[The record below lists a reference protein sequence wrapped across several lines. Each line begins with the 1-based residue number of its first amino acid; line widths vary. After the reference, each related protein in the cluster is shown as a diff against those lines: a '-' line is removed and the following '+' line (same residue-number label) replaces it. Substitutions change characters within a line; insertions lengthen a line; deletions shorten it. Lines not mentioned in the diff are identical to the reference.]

1 MTQKRSTLLF
11 FFIVCGLVAF
21 NSQSTMAQTDIE
33 LYSKYIEKNDK
44 LPTFTSRYQIRPDEK
59 DYEYISIQESGYQTL
74 LDVIKNKKQ
83 ASVKSVFFVA
93 TDTTDIEKSF
103 ELLKQFTN
111 IRVFNFT
118 YHDDLERQYELPK
131 EFLELRNLRFL
142 TVSGAQNLKYNRL
155 LAQIQ
160 SLPDLRGIDI
170 ANYEGDIPKD
180 AILPAKLTVVRLST
194 SQLGKFDTKDATWH
208 FAQIK
213 YRFDGDT
220 KDESLLQKLGRI
232 NSLEVLD
239 CEQCYIK
246 DETVFKE
253 FKKLEKLT
261 ISPSISTGVNF
272 VKALSVLTQL
282 KELDI
287 NNLSDTNQSFL
298 DLNKFKNL
306 ESLDLRALTR
316 FQKHPEELA
325 SIGALTKLRAL
336 SIQSCSLSYCPD
348 IFRTLNNLQRF
359 TSKWNV
365 IQQKEKGLY
374 AFPESLYHLP
384 ELKEL
389 IIWRTPSE
397 LPSLENL
404 SKLEVLELVANELK
418 VMPEGLSDLKH
429 LISLIITSNP
439 ALNNIDYKWEQLQS
453 LETLDLSRNSIKSY
467 PAGLQCLYQL
477 KNLNLGQNKFSKIPP
492 LQNQD
497 YNLRIL
503 ILDGNLLDNL
513 PENISRY
520 RDLEVLSANFCGLNV
535 LPTDLGLLNNL
546 HALNLE
552 RSHLTVLP
560 KGIED
565 NLNLGTLNLRGN
577 HNLDERSLHQLVFM
591 KPKKKFLWA
600 NLEDTGLK
608 SLPSDA
614 PWTDLKLVLQL
625 GFNQLKTLP
634 VEMTKMQWFNIT
646 LNNNPFPIDTGLI
659 ERGIRNPADA
669 RIFFSELGYKKDFM
683 KVANREM
690 ATSMSKAINILTFN
704 RNFANAVKYASKAE
718 KLDPVAYKKNLDR
731 QSLGLSFYK
740 TKKYRKAIQMLEDER
755 KLNPKFLWNARMA
768 RASEEALAGSYR
780 LIGDKRRS
788 AETHAYFATRKEA
801 DMESSLNAAI
811 GFLDINEEAL
821 SRKHFENAVAISKA
835 HFLRY
840 ENQMGIFIYNY
851 AEVLLMAEKPE
862 QMLKLFADEA
872 PKVSGYK
879 PASRDYLMAVASL
892 MINPDDYH
900 SIRANYINS
909 IAQHGKLTEWDYD
922 TFNRWLAASKRSVKE
937 KRHLQ
942 ELEMLNK

>member
-1 MTQKRSTLLF
+1 MTQKRSNLLF
-11 FFIVCGLVAF
+11 FFIVCLIVVF
-21 NSQSTMAQTDIE
+21 HSQSSNAQTDIE

-93 TDTTDIEKSF
+93 TDTTNIVKTF

-111 IRVFNFT
+111 ITVFNFF
-118 YHDDLERQYELPK
+118 YYDDHERQYEFPK
-131 EFLELRNLRFL
+131 EFLKFK
-142 TVSGAQNLKYNRL
+142 NLKFLIIYRAKNLKFKRL
-155 LAQIQ
+155 LNQLE
-160 SLPDLRGIDI
+160 SLPNLRGIDI
-170 ANYEGDIPKD
+170 SDYDGDIPKD
-180 AILPAKLTVVRLST
+180 AILPAKLTVVKLSM
-194 SQLGKFDTKDATWH
+194 SQLGKIDTKDAAWR

-213 YRFDGDT
+213 FRFEGNT

-282 KELDI
+282 KELGIHSLND
-287 NNLSDTNQSFL
+287 SSQSFL

-306 ESLDLRALTR
+306 ESLDLEALTR

-325 SIGALTKLRAL
+325 SISALTNLRSL
-336 SIQSCSLSYCPD
+336 SIQSCTVSYFPD
-348 IFRTLNNLQRF
+348 FFRTLNSLQRF

-365 IQQKEKGLY
+365 IQQREKGLY

-397 LPSLENL
+397 MPSLENL
-404 SKLEVLELVANELK
+404 SKLELLDLSANDLTTIPDGLAELK
-418 VMPEGLSDLKH
+418 NLKLLTIANNPDLSNVD
-429 LISLIITSNP
+429 IN
-439 ALNNIDYKWEQLQS
+439 WEQLQR
-453 LETLDLSRNSIKSY
+453 LETLDLSRNKIKKY
-467 PAGLQCLYQL
+467 PAGLQNLYNL
-477 KNLNLGQNKFSKIPP
+477 KHINLSQNKFSKIPP

-503 ILDGNLLDNL
+503 MLDGNLLDNL

-520 RDLEVLSANFCGLNV
+520 RDLEVLSANNCGLNV
-535 LPTDLGLLNNL
+535 LPADFGLLKNL
-546 HALNLE
+546 HVLNLE
-552 RSHLTVLP
+552 SSHLTVLP

-577 HNLDERSLHQLVFM
+577 HNLDERSLHQLVVM

-608 SLPSDA
+608 SLPCNA

-634 VEMTKMQWFNIT
+634 IEMTKMQWFNIT
-646 LNNNPFPIDTGLI
+646 LNNNPFPIDTGFI
-659 ERGIRNPADA
+659 DRGIRSPADA
-669 RIFFSELGYKKDFM
+669 RIFFAELGYRKDFM

-690 ATSMSKAINILTFN
+690 AKSMSNAINILTFN

-731 QSLGLSFYK
+731 QSLGISFYK
-740 TKKYRKAIQMLEDER
+740 TKNYKKAIQMLEDER

-780 LIGDKRRS
+780 LIGDKRRA
-788 AETHAYFATRKEA
+788 AETHAYFATRKEG
-801 DMESSLNAAI
+801 DLESSLNAAI

-835 HFLRY
+835 DFLIY

-879 PASRDYLMAVASL
+879 PASRDYLIAVASL

-900 SIRANYINS
+900 SIRKNYINS
-909 IAQHGKLTEWDYD
+909 IAQHGKLTEWDYA
-922 TFNRWLAASKRSVKE
+922 TFNRWLAASKRSPKE
-937 KRHLQ
+937 KRQLQ